1 MSAAPKI
8 AGLLLAGGQ
17 SQRFGA
23 EKAMAELRGRPMIEI
38 VAERFADFQGVAVS
52 APAQSGAAAFARA
65 RGYSLIEDDPAS
77 PAGPLAGICAGL
89 EWAAAGGFSHLAT
102 APCDT
107 PLLPQNLYT
116 TLAAELS
123 EASAAFVATGEGDH
137 ALCALWRIGLLAPLR
152 ETLAAGNHPAI
163 RNFLLANGA
172 RRLTFADAAAFAN
185 ANTPEELARLAAK
198 RNG

>member
-17 SQRFGA
+17 SLRFGA
-23 EKAMAELRGRPMIEI
+23 EKAMAEFRGRPMIEI
-38 VAERFADFQGVAVS
+38 VADLFADFHGVAVS
-52 APAQSGAAAFARA
+52 APAQSGAAAFAHA

-89 EWAAAGGFSHLAT
+89 EWAAAQDFTHLAT

-107 PLLPQNLYT
+107 PLLPLDIYS
-116 TLAAELS
+116 TLAADLS
-123 EASAAFVATGEGDH
+123 DAPAAFAATGEGDH

-152 ETLAAGNHPAI
+152 ETLATGDHPAI

-172 RRLTFADAAAFAN
+172 KRVVFTDAAAFAN
-185 ANTPEELARLAAK
+185 ANTMEELARLAAH
-198 RNG
+198 